1 MTEAKGVAHG
11 LARRLFMPAFGL
23 GQIISWGSLYYAL
36 AVLAAPIRA
45 EMAFSE
51 VEVFGAFTLALFL
64 SGVAAPA
71 VGRMIDARGG
81 RLPMVLG
88 SVLGGAAFVT
98 IGAAPNFPVFLLG
111 WALAGLAMAGSLY
124 EAAFATL
131 NRMVAPEDY
140 RRAVTTLTLF
150 GGFAS
155 TAFWPLT
162 HVLIEGAGWRNAC
175 FLYAALQFLYC
186 LPVHAWLIPAARP
199 APAKPGTE
207 ADSAPAASSGSHRF
221 SALAAAFASNAF
233 IFSVMSVYLIPMLG
247 WRGLST
253 AEAIGIAALVGP
265 FQVGAR
271 MLEYALAGR
280 LPAVRVGA
288 VSFGAILLALFLLAV
303 LQGLSPLA
311 FVFIGLYGASNGI
324 MTIARGT
331 VPAEL
336 FGRDGY
342 GALLGRLARP
352 SFIAKAAAP
361 GAFALLMADGMDFD
375 HGLFV
380 LIAIAAL
387 GWWSYQ
393 WAVVRKTA

>member
-1 MTEAKGVAHG
+1 MTEAKAIADG

-36 AVLAAPIRA
+36 AVMAAPIRV

-64 SGVAAPA
+64 SGIAAPA

-98 IGAAPNFPVFLLG
+98 IGAAPNFPVFLFG

-131 NRMVAPEDY
+131 NRVVAPSDY

-162 HVLIEGAGWRNAC
+162 HLLIEGAGWRDAC

-186 LPVHAWLIPAARP
+186 LPVHGWLIPAARP
-199 APAKPGTE
+199 VPSAPLAD
-207 ADSAPAASSGSHRF
+207 ADSVPAAPSNGHRF
-221 SALAAAFASNAF
+221 AALAAAFASNAF

-247 WRGLST
+247 WHGLT
-253 AEAIGIAALVGP
+253 AAEAIGLAALVGP

-271 MLEYALAGR
+271 MLEYALAGH

-288 VSFGAILLALFLLAV
+288 VSFGTILVALFLMTL

-311 FVFIGLYGASNGI
+311 FLFIGLYGASNGI

-336 FGRDGY
+336 FGREGY

-361 GAFALLMADGMDFD
+361 GAFALLVAAGMDFD
-375 HGLFV
+375 RGLFV
-380 LIAIAAL
+380 LIAIAAA

-393 WAVVRKTA
+393 WAVARRRV